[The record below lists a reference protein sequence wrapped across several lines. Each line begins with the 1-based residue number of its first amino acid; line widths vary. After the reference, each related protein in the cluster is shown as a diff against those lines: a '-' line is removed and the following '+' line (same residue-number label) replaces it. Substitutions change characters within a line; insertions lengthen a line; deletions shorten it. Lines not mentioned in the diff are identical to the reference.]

1 MPYLSSFIHVHWIV
15 CVRVELFKWVALERG
30 EKSNCLM
37 KKARKHK
44 PKGGEKENWVRKA
57 NHC

>member
-1 MPYLSSFIHVHWIV
+1 MDCIG
-15 CVRVELFKWVALERG
+15 KG
-30 EKSNCLM
+30 GKSNCLM

-44 PKGGEKENWVRKA
+44 PKGVLGGGGGGKENWVRKT